1 MRIDMILEDSQSQAQ
16 TTTSYCQHQL
26 EGYQAIQQAINQFV
40 SDTESLKG
48 KAYDSART
56 FADTVLTPLARGGEL
71 YEETLS
77 QLISKLPSDYIEM
90 VDEKSWRED
99 ELIQRIDQ
107 QQQCLNVLEE
117 AELQLS
123 LISVM
128 SLERK
133 TSLRQ
138 YHAELIEMHAELK
151 RTYEEI
157 LEKLYAFDTYSASIF
172 DALADI
178 DTQMTHGLSQI
189 GEPWN
194 AQTGT
199 FQAMANMSWATV
211 LNNQYAVRDVQA
223 TVEEKTF
230 MANLMTQYG
239 FDAETAQIILDVKRG
254 IDKEFS
260 KLSQDERDYLL
271 LLTMGNFVYGEDG
284 ATSSVISDKIMGYI
298 KDAMWVNT
306 AGSYYKVDNRLLVS
320 TAEDFLIYLG
330 IKQEDINK
338 LRYNVRLQNQ
348 ISSGSIQPYDDLSD
362 DDIIDYKQ
370 NAEAIYGKMTKAE
383 FEEFWNSK
391 YQSYANQADFAHQ
404 SITMATILYQNPTRA
419 ANLYTLDNE
428 KTNDLAGWRGD
439 VTTDADAAPSIGNDD
454 YKADLDAVNITEM
467 MKTGL
472 SYQEAANQYY
482 QAINAGTYTRADKF
496 LKYKELDDIKLTIY
510 ESLVPKDYHSADL
523 GSPEYYISKSDE
535 ECEKYLQKHYSAT
548 ADFITALENG
558 QNELYED

>member
-1 MRIDMILEDSQSQAQ
+1 MILEDSQSQAQ

-90 VDEKSWRED
+90 VDGKSWRED

-117 AELQLS
+117 MELQLS
-123 LISVM
+123 LISAM

-133 TSLRQ
+133 TSFHQ

-178 DTQMTHGLSQI
+178 DTQMTLGLSQI
-189 GEPWN
+189 RESWN

-211 LNNQYAVRDVQA
+211 LNNQYAVKDVKA
-223 TVEEKTF
+223 TTEEKTF

-254 IDKEFS
+254 IDKEFP
-260 KLSQDERDYLL
+260 KLSQNERDYLL
-271 LLTMGNFVYGEDG
+271 LLTMGNFVYGEEG
-284 ATSSVISDKIMGYI
+284 KTALTAEEKLNGYLA
-298 KDAMWVNT
+298 DAMWVNT
-306 AGSYYKVDNRLLVS
+306 AGTYYEVDNRLLVS
-320 TAEDFLIYLG
+320 TAEDFLTYLG
-330 IKQEDINK
+330 IKQKDIDK
-338 LRYNVRLQNQ
+338 LRYNIRLQNQ
-348 ISSGSIQPYDDLSD
+348 ISSGSVKDYDSLDRKL
-362 DDIIDYKQ
+362 IHDYKQ
-370 NAEAIYGKMTKAE
+370 GVEAIYGEMTTAE
-383 FEEFWNSK
+383 FEAFWNSK

-404 SITMATILYQNPTRA
+404 SITMATILYQNPTRFS
-419 ANLYTLDNE
+419 NLYTLDNE

-439 VTTDADAAPSIGNDD
+439 VTTDAFAKPSIGNDD

-472 SYQEAANQYY
+472 SYQEATNRYY
-482 QAINAGTYTRADKF
+482 ADLGKGTYTRADKF
-496 LKYKELDDIKLTIY
+496 LEYKDLDDIKSTIY
-510 ESLVPKDYHSADL
+510 DSLVPKDYHELAS
-523 GSPEYYISKSDE
+523 GNSGYYVSKSEE
-535 ECEKYLQKHYSAT
+535 ECEQYLKEHYSAT

>member
-1 MRIDMILEDSQSQAQ
+1 MSIDMILEDSQSQAQ

-56 FADTVLTPLARGGEL
+56 FAETVLQALARGGEL

-77 QLISKLPSDYIEM
+77 QLISKLPNDYIEM
-90 VDEKSWRED
+90 VDGKSWRED
-99 ELIQRIDQ
+99 ELLQRIDQ

-133 TSLRQ
+133 TSLHQ

-178 DTQMTHGLSQI
+178 DTQMTLGLSQI
-189 GEPWN
+189 DQSWN

-199 FQAMANMSWATV
+199 FQTMANMSWATV
-211 LNNQYAVRDVQA
+211 LNNQYAVKDVKA
-223 TVEEKTF
+223 TTEEKTF

-254 IDKEFS
+254 IDKEFP

-271 LLTMGNFVYGEDG
+271 LRLIGSVSYG
-284 ATSSVISDKIMGYI
+284 A
-298 KDAMWVNT
+298 VNGTTDEILWNTT
-306 AGSYYKVDNRLLVS
+306 AGDLTNYFYHEKS
-320 TAEDFLIYLG
+320 TASGNSVYRVGMTYDEIMAKLG
-330 IKQEDINK
+330 ISAEDSETLYKNLTLQHGLSGADLTGENLLK
-338 LRYNVRLQNQ
+338 YAEGTVR
-348 ISSGSIQPYDDLSD
+348 
-362 DDIIDYKQ
+362 DYKD
-370 NAEAIYGKMTKAE
+370 NKGIDITV
-383 FEEFWNSK
+383 EEVLAGIETMNHK
-391 YQSYANQADFAHQ
+391 ADFTHQ
-404 SITMATILYQNPTRA
+404 SITMATHLRPSTYPLINGQV
-419 ANLYTLDNE
+419 E
-428 KTNDLAGWRGD
+428 DLAGWEGD
-439 VTTDADAAPSIGNDD
+439 TTRNANERDPSIGIDD
-454 YKADLDAVNITEM
+454 YLADLDAVNLTSRM
-467 MKTGL
+467 SSGQSYMTAL
-472 SYQEAANQYY
+472 NSYQSELRAGKTTREAEFKQN
-482 QAINAGTYTRADKF
+482 ID
-496 LKYKELDDIKLTIY
+496 LKEIKTTIFS
-510 ESLVPKDYHSADL
+510 SLVPKEVVAVNPVTGAPIYASV
-523 GSPEYYISKSDE
+523 SEDE
-535 ECEKYLQKHYSAT
+535 AMAYLQENYEGSYL
-548 ADFITALENG
+548 FIQSLEEEENLFG
-558 QNELYED
+558 EDN

>member
-1 MRIDMILEDSQSQAQ
+1 MILEDSQSQAQ

-56 FADTVLTPLARGGEL
+56 FADTVFTPLARGGEL

-90 VDEKSWRED
+90 VDGKSWRED

-117 AELQLS
+117 MELQLS
-123 LISVM
+123 LISAM

-133 TSLRQ
+133 TSFHQ

-178 DTQMTHGLSQI
+178 DTQMTLGLSQI
-189 GEPWN
+189 GESWN

-211 LNNQYAVRDVQA
+211 LNNQYAVKDVKA
-223 TVEEKTF
+223 TTEEKTF

-254 IDKEFS
+254 IDKEFP
-260 KLSQDERDYLL
+260 KLSQNERDYLL
-271 LLTMGNFVYGEDG
+271 LLTMGNFVYGEEG
-284 ATSSVISDKIMGYI
+284 KTALTAEEKLNGYLA
-298 KDAMWVNT
+298 DAMWVNT
-306 AGSYYKVDNRLLVS
+306 AGTYYEVDNRLLVS
-320 TAEDFLIYLG
+320 TAEDFLTYLG
-330 IKQEDINK
+330 IKQKDIDK
-338 LRYNVRLQNQ
+338 LRYNIRLQNQ
-348 ISSGSIQPYDDLSD
+348 ISSGSVKDYDSLDRKL
-362 DDIIDYKQ
+362 IHDYKQ
-370 NAEAIYGKMTKAE
+370 GVEAIYGEMTTAE
-383 FEEFWNSK
+383 FEAFWNSK

-404 SITMATILYQNPTRA
+404 SITMATILYQNPTRFS
-419 ANLYTLDNE
+419 NLYTLDNE

-439 VTTDADAAPSIGNDD
+439 VTTDAFAKPSIGNDD

-472 SYQEAANQYY
+472 SYQEATNRYY
-482 QAINAGTYTRADKF
+482 ADLGKGTYTRADKF
-496 LKYKELDDIKLTIY
+496 LEYKDLDDIKSTIY
-510 ESLVPKDYHSADL
+510 DSLVPKDYHELAS
-523 GSPEYYISKSDE
+523 GNSGYYVSKSEE
-535 ECEKYLQKHYSAT
+535 ECEQYLKEHYSAT

>member
-1 MRIDMILEDSQSQAQ
+1 MSIDMILEDSQSQAQ
-16 TTTSYCQHQL
+16 TTTSYCLHQL

-48 KAYDSART
+48 KAYDSARA
-56 FADTVLTPLARGGEL
+56 FAETVLTPLARGGEL

-77 QLISKLPSDYIEM
+77 QLITKLPNDYMEM
-90 VDEKSWRED
+90 VDSKSWRED
-99 ELIQRIDQ
+99 DLLQRIDQ

-117 AELQLS
+117 MELQLS

-133 TSLRQ
+133 TSLHQ
-138 YHAELIEMHAELK
+138 YHAELIEVHADLK

-157 LEKLYAFDTYSASIF
+157 LEKLYAFDSYSASIF
-172 DALADI
+172 DSLADI
-178 DTQMTHGLSQI
+178 DTQMTLGLSQI
-189 GEPWN
+189 GESWN

-211 LNNQYAVRDVQA
+211 LNNQYAVKDVKA
-223 TVEEKTF
+223 TTEEKTF

-254 IDKEFS
+254 IDKEFP
-260 KLSQDERDYLL
+260 KLSQNERDYLL
-271 LLTMGNFVYGEDG
+271 LLTMGNFVYGENT
-284 ATSSVISDKIMGYI
+284 ATSSDISDKIMGYI
-298 KDAMWVNT
+298 NDIMWVNT
-306 AGSYYKVDNRLLVS
+306 AGTYYEVDNRLLVS
-320 TAEDFLIYLG
+320 SAEEFLTYLG

-348 ISSGSIQPYDDLSD
+348 MSSGGVKNIDSMEKQ
-362 DDIIDYKQ
+362 DISYYKE
-370 NAEAIYGKMTKAE
+370 NLEKIYGTMTDAE
-383 FEEFWNSK
+383 FEAFWDSK

-404 SITMATILYQNPTRA
+404 SITMATILYQNPMRN
-419 ANLYTLDNE
+419 ANLYTFDNE

-439 VTTDADAAPSIGNDD
+439 VTTDAFAKPSIGNDD
-454 YKADLDAVNITEM
+454 YKADLDAVNITEL

-472 SYQEAANQYY
+472 SYQEATNRYY
-482 QAINAGTYTRADKF
+482 ADLGKGRYTRADKF
-496 LKYKELDDIKLTIY
+496 LEYKDLDDIKSTIY
-510 ESLVPKDYHSADL
+510 DSLVPKDYHELAS
-523 GSPEYYISKSDE
+523 GNYGYYVSKSEE

>member
-1 MRIDMILEDSQSQAQ
+1 MILEDSQSQAQ

-56 FADTVLTPLARGGEL
+56 FADTVFTPLARGGEL

-90 VDEKSWRED
+90 VDGKSWRED

-117 AELQLS
+117 MELQLS
-123 LISVM
+123 LISAM

-133 TSLRQ
+133 TSFHQ

-178 DTQMTHGLSQI
+178 DTQMTLGLSQI
-189 GEPWN
+189 GESWN

-211 LNNQYAVRDVQA
+211 LNNQYAVKDVKA
-223 TVEEKTF
+223 TTEEKTF

-254 IDKEFS
+254 IDKEFP
-260 KLSQDERDYLL
+260 KLSQNERDYLL
-271 LLTMGNFVYGEDG
+271 LLTMGNFVYGEEG
-284 ATSSVISDKIMGYI
+284 KTALTAEEKLNGYLA
-298 KDAMWVNT
+298 DAMWVNT
-306 AGSYYKVDNRLLVS
+306 AGTYYEVDNRLLVS
-320 TAEDFLIYLG
+320 TAEDFLTYLG
-330 IKQEDINK
+330 IKQKDIDK
-338 LRYNVRLQNQ
+338 LRYNIRLQNQ
-348 ISSGSIQPYDDLSD
+348 ISSGSVKDYDSLDRKL
-362 DDIIDYKQ
+362 IHDYKQ
-370 NAEAIYGKMTKAE
+370 GVEAIYGEMTTAE
-383 FEEFWNSK
+383 FEAFWNSK

-404 SITMATILYQNPTRA
+404 SITMATILYQNPTRFS
-419 ANLYTLDNE
+419 NLYTLDNE

-439 VTTDADAAPSIGNDD
+439 VTTDTFAKPSIGNDD

-472 SYQEAANQYY
+472 SYQEATNRYY
-482 QAINAGTYTRADKF
+482 ADLGKGTYTRADKF
-496 LKYKELDDIKLTIY
+496 LEYKDLDDIKSTIY
-510 ESLVPKDYHSADL
+510 DSLVPKDYHELAS
-523 GSPEYYISKSDE
+523 GNSGYYVSKSEE
-535 ECEKYLQKHYSAT
+535 ECEQYLKEHYSAT

>member
-1 MRIDMILEDSQSQAQ
+1 MILEDSQSQAQ

-90 VDEKSWRED
+90 VDGKSWRED

-117 AELQLS
+117 MELQLS
-123 LISVM
+123 LISAM

-133 TSLRQ
+133 TSFHQ

-178 DTQMTHGLSQI
+178 DTQMTLGLSQI
-189 GEPWN
+189 GESWN

-211 LNNQYAVRDVQA
+211 LNNQYAVKDVKA
-223 TVEEKTF
+223 TTEEKTF

-254 IDKEFS
+254 IDKEFP
-260 KLSQDERDYLL
+260 KLSQNERDYLL
-271 LLTMGNFVYGEDG
+271 LLTMGNFVYGEEG
-284 ATSSVISDKIMGYI
+284 KTALTAEEKLNGYLA
-298 KDAMWVNT
+298 DAMWVNT
-306 AGSYYKVDNRLLVS
+306 AGTYYEVDNRLLVS
-320 TAEDFLIYLG
+320 TAEDFLTYLG
-330 IKQEDINK
+330 IKQKDIDK

-348 ISSGSIQPYDDLSD
+348 MSSGALGNSKSIQETGN
-362 DDIIDYKQ
+362 YK
-370 NAEAIYGKMTKAE
+370 NIKKNVENLYGTMTDAE
-383 FEEFWNSK
+383 FEAFWDSK

-404 SITMATILYQNPTRA
+404 SITMATILCQNPTRA

-439 VTTDADAAPSIGNDD
+439 VTTDAFAKPSIGNDD

-496 LKYKELDDIKLTIY
+496 LKYKELDDIKSTIY
-510 ESLVPKDYHSADL
+510 DSLVPKDYHELAS
-523 GSPEYYISKSDE
+523 GNSGYYVSKSEE
-535 ECEKYLQKHYSAT
+535 ECEQYLKEHYSAT

-558 QNELYED
+558 QNELYKD

>member
-1 MRIDMILEDSQSQAQ
+1 MILEDSQSQAQ

-56 FADTVLTPLARGGEL
+56 FAETVLQALARGGEL

-77 QLISKLPSDYIEM
+77 QLISKLPNDYIEM
-90 VDEKSWRED
+90 VDGKSWRED

-133 TSLRQ
+133 TSLHQ

-172 DALADI
+172 DSLADI
-178 DTQMTHGLSQI
+178 DTQMTLGLSQI
-189 GEPWN
+189 GESWN

-199 FQAMANMSWATV
+199 FQTMANMSWATV
-211 LNNQYAVRDVQA
+211 LNNQYAVKDVKA
-223 TVEEKTF
+223 TNEEKAF

-254 IDKEFS
+254 IDKEFP
-260 KLSQDERDYLL
+260 KLSQNERDYLL
-271 LLTMGNFVYGEDG
+271 LLTMGNFVYGEEG
-284 ATSSVISDKIMGYI
+284 KTALTAEGKLNGYLA
-298 KDAMWVNT
+298 DAMWVNT
-306 AGSYYKVDNRLLVS
+306 AGTYHEVDNRLLVS
-320 TAEDFLIYLG
+320 SAEEFLTYLG
-330 IKQEDINK
+330 IKQENIDK

-348 ISSGSIQPYDDLSD
+348 MSSGSIKDYDDLRD
-362 DDIIDYKQ
+362 EYVQYYKK
-370 NAEAIYGKMTKAE
+370 NVEKIYGTMTI
-383 FEEFWNSK
+383 
-391 YQSYANQADFAHQ
+391 QSLKTFGTV
-404 SITMATILYQNPTRA
+404 SIKVML
-419 ANLYTLDNE
+419 
-428 KTNDLAGWRGD
+428 
-439 VTTDADAAPSIGNDD
+439 
-454 YKADLDAVNITEM
+454 
-467 MKTGL
+467 
-472 SYQEAANQYY
+472 
-482 QAINAGTYTRADKF
+482 
-496 LKYKELDDIKLTIY
+496 IKLTLPTSP
-510 ESLVPKDYHSADL
+510 SLWQRFCIKIQHDSL
-523 GSPEYYISKSDE
+523 IS
-535 ECEKYLQKHYSAT
+535 
-548 ADFITALENG
+548 IP
-558 QNELYED
+558 